1 MSPKPFYRRS
11 GVQTLAIVLGLAA
24 LYWWSARSVPP
35 ASATTVLFD
44 LVLAATALL
53 GGLALTSQFLL
64 PVSTLRERWTAL
76 MRLLEYSVGTRG
88 PVLIIRDGEAVEAHD
103 ERRRRGAGVILI
115 DHASAAVLRT
125 PTRFTRSVGPGVVF
139 TERGET
145 LAQALDL
152 RIQVRTL
159 HGQPPQPSNESNPT
173 LALTEDGIPISA
185 DISVT
190 FLLDPGHNVA
200 PRSGQFPNAP
210 PFEFNPRAAERAVYG
225 ETQRG
230 GQPTA
235 WQELALLIAVDLF
248 REEVETWQLEHLLRT
263 RPNEPPALRIISE
276 RIGSRLL
283 RTGSSASSGQAP
295 SKASETLTRRGVR
308 VLDVQ
313 VSNLQL
319 PHEIRLEHMRRWR
332 EEWLTGLEQSL
343 QNARLQASQ
352 LREQGA
358 QDGRRFL
365 LEGLTHSLRGELR
378 SGHEPDPVGALA
390 IMIRDA
396 LEMLHDP
403 TLEPSASEV
412 RTELQTLETDLR
424 RLMERQPDA
433 ASSDES

>member
-11 GVQTLAIVLGLAA
+11 GFQTLAIVLGLAA

-76 MRLLEYSVGTRG
+76 MRLLEYSVGARG
-88 PVLIIRDGEAVEAHD
+88 PVLIIRDGEVVEAND

-159 HGQPPQPSNESNPT
+159 HGQPPQPLNESNPT

-190 FLLDPGHNVA
+190 FLLDPGHDVA

-210 PFEFNPRAAERAVYG
+210 PYEFNPRAAERAVYG

-230 GQPTA
+230 GQPTP
-235 WQELALLIAVDLF
+235 WQELGLLIAVDLF
-248 REEVETWQLEHLLRT
+248 RGEVETWQLEHLLRT

-276 RIGSRLL
+276 RIGARLL
-283 RTGSSASSGQAP
+283 RTGSSASSAQAT
-295 SKASETLTRRGVR
+295 SKASETLSRRGVR

-319 PHEIRLEHMRRWR
+319 PQEIRLEHMRRWR
-332 EEWLTGLEQSL
+332 EEWLTRLEQSL
-343 QNARLQASQ
+343 QDARLEASQ
-352 LREQGA
+352 LREQGT
-358 QDGRRFL
+358 QGGRRFL

-378 SGHEPDPVGALA
+378 SGREPDPGGVLA

-412 RTELQTLETDLR
+412 RAELQSLQTDLG
-424 RLMERQPDA
+424 RLMERHPDG
-433 ASSDES
+433 EKQ